1 MFPSSLPK
9 RYEGSGRWLI
19 KIISGLVI
27 IFFLG
32 LHYVVNHLVAS
43 GGLLTYADVVAYY
56 QNPIIPIMEIAF
68 LAVVICHSFLGV
80 RSILLDLH
88 PSPIVMKIAN
98 LALFTVGIAAIIYGT
113 WLALTIASR
122 G

>member
-9 RYEGSGRWLI
+9 RNEGSGRWLV
-19 KIISGLVI
+19 KILTGIFI
-27 IFFLG
+27 IVFLG
-32 LHYVVNHLVAS
+32 IHYVVNHLVAT
-43 GGLLTYADVVAYY
+43 GGLLTYADVVQYY

-68 LAVVICHSFLGV
+68 LTVVICHSFLGL

-88 PSPIVMKIAN
+88 PSPKILKIAN
-98 LALFTVGIAAIIYGT
+98 ITLIAVGLVAILYGT